1 MPGKYRLVLFDPPW
15 LYRARGSR
23 LAPGYAGKGRTTAHY
38 QPMDDASIAEYLA
51 SVSDELAADAIGLMW
66 ITNSALLEAR
76 HAPLL
81 AALKMTAAQV
91 IPWIKTSASGA
102 PRMGGGNYTRVV
114 SEHLIL
120 AARPTGVE
128 LLDADRAQ
136 LDLGILA
143 APEPAAGEH
152 SLLLAR
158 RGRAAS
164 LVRHRGIAGCLIGP
178 PAERRHSAKPD
189 AQYDLAESLV
199 EGPYLELFARRPR
212 VGWDAR
218 GDQLASAAQAS
229 APDTMAASA

>member
-1 MPGKYRLVLFDPPW
+1 MPGKYRLVLLDPPW

-23 LAPGYAGKGRTTAHY
+23 LAPGYAGKGRATAHY
-38 QPMDDASIAEYLA
+38 SPMDDASIVEYLA
-51 SVSDELAADAIGLMW
+51 GVSGELATDAIGLMW
-66 ITNSALLEAR
+66 ITNSALLEGR
-76 HAPLL
+76 HVPLL
-81 AALKMTAAQV
+81 AALKMSAAQV

-120 AARPTGVE
+120 AQRPDHGVE
-128 LLDADRAQ
+128 LLAADRAQ
-136 LDLGILA
+136 LDLGLLD

-189 AQYDLAESLV
+189 AQYDLAEALV

-212 VGWDAR
+212 AGWDAR
-218 GDQLASAAQAS
+218 GDQLPASVPS
-229 APDTMAASA
+229 SDVLAASA